1 MTRLELAR
9 QILAGTERIQKAL
22 QNGAN
27 EQLPALFEERQ
38 GHISDYLE
46 LEATDEGRPE
56 NEAEEKEIRQLMR
69 QGYELNQK
77 IQARLLQKRQ
87 ALMQELT
94 LGDQVREATNAYSSP
109 YDNVR
114 EPMFFDKKK

>member
-9 QILAGTERIQKAL
+9 QILAGTERIQEAL

-46 LEATDEGRPE
+46 LEAADEGRPE
-56 NEAEEKEIRQLMR
+56 NEAEEKEIGQLMR

-87 ALMQELT
+87 ALMQELA
-94 LGDQVREATNAYSSP
+94 LGDQVREANNAYSSP